1 MARLGL
7 TVPPGQGREA
17 QVRAVRFSGG
27 WMSAQGKARGGQ
39 SASCPAVPEVLSPS
53 VCGAPRIARQGK
65 ASWASP
71 GGGQGGRVKRK
82 HGFDFPD
89 KATAAAPSHLPAR
102 GCLLLI
108 SRLSAL
114 AGPPPEAAG
123 LRVPPAALPLRARMQ
138 PRRGTSGVR
147 GAPAPRSSPALR
159 RSGAGWLLLGAVT
172 SAGAFSGS
180 VGSSVDAWI

>member
-1 MARLGL
+1 
-7 TVPPGQGREA
+7 
-17 QVRAVRFSGG
+17 
-27 WMSAQGKARGGQ
+27 MSAQGKARGGNLPPARLSRRCCLQ
-39 SASCPAVPEVLSPS
+39 ASAGRRALPGRERLPEHL
-53 VCGAPRIARQGK
+53 
-65 ASWASP
+65 P
-71 GGGQGGRVKRK
+71 GEGRGEELKGNMGLTFLIRR
-82 HGFDFPD
+82 
-89 KATAAAPSHLPAR
+89 LRPAR